1 MQEVSQSLHQFDG
14 IEAWT
19 KLGISIGIFLIVL
32 LLRKVF
38 TTYIFKFFL
47 RVAKKRKVE
56 FAANLMLA
64 LEQPMRW
71 LIVLLGVILSLY
83 YFPIDIPSDELKS
96 KIYRSFFAF
105 LFFWTMINISSI
117 LTILFPKLVSKFGLE
132 VDLIVMPFFT
142 KIIKIIIMALGFS
155 IIAEEWG
162 FNVNGFVAGL
172 GLGGLAFAL
181 AAKDT
186 VSNFFGG
193 IVIVTEKPF
202 TIGDWIKTPS
212 VEGTIED
219 ITFRS
224 TKVRTFAQAL
234 VTVPNATLSNEPIIN
249 WSKMGKRQIAFHL
262 GINFTT
268 PKDKLENVIKRIEN
282 MLIEHTEIHPETI
295 LVKFDEFS
303 HSGFNLYLYFFSNAT
318 DFRGYLSLKEDVNF
332 NIMEILEKEDVQIAI
347 PSQAFILQK
356 DSSADMNEFESMRD

>member
-1 MQEVSQSLHQFDG
+1 M
-14 IEAWT
+14 EAWT

-282 MLIEHTEIHPETI
+282 MLIEHPEIHPETI

-318 DFRGYLSLKEDVNF
+318 DFGGYLSLKEDVNF
-332 NIMEILEKEDVQIAI
+332 NIMEILENEDVQIAI

-356 DSSADMNEFESMRD
+356 DSTADMNEFESMRD

>member
-282 MLIEHTEIHPETI
+282 MLIEHPEIHPETI
-295 LVKFDEFS
+295 LVKFDEFI

-356 DSSADMNEFESMRD
+356 DSTADMNEFESMRD